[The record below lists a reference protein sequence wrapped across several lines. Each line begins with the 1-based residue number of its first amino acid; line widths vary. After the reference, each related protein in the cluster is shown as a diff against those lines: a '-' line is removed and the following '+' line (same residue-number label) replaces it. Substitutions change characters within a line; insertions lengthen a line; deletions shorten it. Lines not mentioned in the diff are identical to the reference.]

1 MQKNLTDYIYKN
13 DILNYESHLN
23 GFSDSK
29 FQSLD
34 SKSKEL
40 DLESKIDD
48 LLTGKIIN
56 FSENQAAWHPKY
68 RRKFGSMLPTKENK
82 FKHKMMNKDDVIKF
96 MQTYQRITQNM
107 FKYAPKYSSIILN
120 LNSNHQIKSIKYK
133 K

>member
-1 MQKNLTDYIYKN
+1 MQKSLTDYIYKN
-13 DILNYESHLN
+13 DVLNYESHLS

-56 FSENQAAWHPKY
+56 LLENQAAWHPKY
-68 RRKFGSMLPTKENK
+68 RRKFGSIPPKKE
-82 FKHKMMNKDDVIKF
+82 
-96 MQTYQRITQNM
+96 T
-107 FKYAPKYSSIILN
+107 
-120 LNSNHQIKSIKYK
+120 KYK
-133 K
+133 KKNVITLGVGG

>member
-13 DILNYESHLN
+13 DVLNYESHLN

-29 FQSLD
+29 FQSLE

-56 FSENQAAWHPKY
+56 YSEYQAA
-68 RRKFGSMLPTKENK
+68 
-82 FKHKMMNKDDVIKF
+82 
-96 MQTYQRITQNM
+96 
-107 FKYAPKYSSIILN
+107 
-120 LNSNHQIKSIKYK
+120 
-133 K
+133 